1 MPYWGKLIGA
11 IIGMAFFKLPG
22 AILGLIAGHM
32 FDVNYAKDFSRQGG
46 FARFFSSKDS
56 IQNQAVFFH
65 ALFSSLGHICKAD
78 GQVTSAEIQVASKLM
93 DDMNLHGEV
102 RQEAQQAFREGKAR
116 DFPLTQMLASFKES
130 AHGRRDIMQVFLEIL
145 IAAACADGRISA
157 NEFGILQKVAL
168 SLGFNQQDL
177 QYLIA
182 SFEASERFRRGYR
195 GKWQQS
201 QQGNKAHGNRGHSNN
216 QYQQAYQAKNAL
228 SDAYKILGV
237 GDKDDEKT
245 IKRAYKKLMAQH
257 HPDKLSAKGLPAQAI
272 ELANKR
278 TQEIQSA
285 YELIKNKHGF

>member
-32 FDVNYAKDFSRQGG
+32 FDVNYAKGFSRQGG

-216 QYQQAYQAKNAL
+216 QRLQKAN
-228 SDAYKILGV
+228 G
-237 GDKDDEKT
+237 
-245 IKRAYKKLMAQH
+245 
-257 HPDKLSAKGLPAQAI
+257 PASS
-272 ELANKR
+272 R
-278 TQEIQSA
+278 
-285 YELIKNKHGF
+285 